1 MKMKYKILFMLFFL
15 GLRGVAQE
23 IEINLTNFSE
33 IEVTRGLTVNLVPAN
48 ENKAVI
54 IGNSKED
61 VRVTVERGTLK
72 VKSRLK
78 QLLEADNTLVT
89 IYFKNIQ
96 EIDAR
101 QNSKVEICSKII
113 QPLLKIK
120 ARQGSTVFANLEVE
134 NLVATAITGG
144 QLTVIGKAEIQE
156 IDVKAGGGFRGE
168 NLVSRN
174 INVMVNGG
182 GFAHVFARKYINATV
197 RAGGHIYLYGNPEE
211 IHEKITFGGSIK
223 KIN

>member
-1 MKMKYKILFMLFFL
+1 MKYKTFILLLFL

-23 IEINLTNFSE
+23 IEIPLDNFSDIE
-33 IEVTRGLTVNLVPAN
+33 ITRGLTVNLVPAD

-54 IGNSKED
+54 IGNSKAE
-61 VRVTVERGTLK
+61 VRVKVERGTLK

-78 QLLEADNTLVT
+78 QLLETDNTLVT
-89 IYFKNIQ
+89 IYFKSVQ
-96 EIDAR
+96 EIEAR
-101 QNSKVEICSKII
+101 QNSKVEFCSKIT

-120 ARQGSTVFANLEVE
+120 AREGATIFGNLEVE
-134 NLVATAITGG
+134 NLVATAVTGG
-144 QLTVIGKAEIQE
+144 QLIVIGKAEIQE
-156 IDVKAGGGFRGE
+156 VDVKAGGGYRGE
-168 NLVSRN
+168 NLVGRN

-182 GFAHVFARKYINATV
+182 GYAHVFARKYINATV
-197 RAGGHIYLYGNPEE
+197 RAGGNIYLYGNPEE